1 VTGAAALIW
10 CVALVADLVIA
21 QRSARDAL
29 RRPPV
34 EQPLLVPFLDHVP
47 PDPGRAP
54 ATPGPALAMLTIPRI
69 GLSAAV
75 LHGSDAGTLRRGPG
89 HLENTAHPGQNGN
102 AVIAGHR
109 DTFFRPLRNI
119 RIGDDIFLDSPSGQ
133 FRYQVTSL
141 RVVSPRDL
149 SVLAPTEEAML
160 TLITCYPFWVLGHAP
175 DRFIVRARRVDS
187 SGPAPLEARMHAPL
201 ELAAPPSLVPSS
213 GPASALVVTRAAPG
227 DDVGLVR
234 QAVGRYLS
242 LHGLHLVTRLDA
254 HVSGDR
260 TFTCDVTFDEDQA
273 TAACD
278 PVADAPAG
286 DASPGRTFA
295 LERSHDAWAIRSIVL
310 K

>member
-1 VTGAAALIW
+1 M
-10 CVALVADLVIA
+10 
-21 QRSARDAL
+21 
-29 RRPPV
+29 
-34 EQPLLVPFLDHVP
+34 
-47 PDPGRAP
+47 
-54 ATPGPALAMLTIPRI
+54 LAIPRI

-75 LHGSDAGTLRRGPG
+75 LHGSDASTLRRGPG

-109 DTFFRPLRNI
+109 DIFFRPLRNI
-119 RIGDDIFLDSPSGQ
+119 RIGDDVFLDASSGR
-133 FRYQVTSL
+133 FHYQVTSL

-149 SVLAPTEEAML
+149 SVLAPTDEATL

-187 SGPAPLEARMHAPL
+187 SGPAPLEARMHAPSMA
-201 ELAAPPSLVPSS
+201 LAAPPSLVPSS
-213 GPASALVVTRAAPG
+213 DRASALVVTSAAPG

-242 LHGLHLVTRLDA
+242 LHGLHLVTRPGA
-254 HVSGDR
+254 HLSGDR

-286 DASPGRTFA
+286 DASHGRTFA